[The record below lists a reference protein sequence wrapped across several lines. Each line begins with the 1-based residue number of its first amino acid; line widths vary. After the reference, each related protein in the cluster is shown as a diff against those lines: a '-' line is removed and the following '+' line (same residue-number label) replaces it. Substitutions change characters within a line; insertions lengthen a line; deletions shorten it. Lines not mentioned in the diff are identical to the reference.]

1 MWWDEIAEQKI
12 RDAQAEGAF
21 DHLPG
26 FGQPIAGMEDFDNPL
41 AWLRDKMRREGVQVL
56 PPALEIALDVHQT
69 ISKLKEL
76 SYEDEVRRSLEALNE
91 RIRTTHRRAIWG
103 PPMTIMPLDVEREVT
118 RWREGQGRL
127 ETAGRLAI

>member
-1 MWWDEIAEQKI
+1 MLWDEIAEKKI

-26 FGQPIAGMEDFDNPL
+26 FGQPIAGMDDFDNPL

-69 ISKLKEL
+69 LSGLKDL
-76 SYEDEVRRSLEALNE
+76 AYESDVRMSLDALND
-91 RIRTTHRRAIWG
+91 RIRATHRRAIWG
-103 PPMTIMPLDVEREVT
+103 PPMTIMPLDIDREVARWKVERGVSK
-118 RWREGQGRL
+118 RQ
-127 ETAGRLAI
+127 AG